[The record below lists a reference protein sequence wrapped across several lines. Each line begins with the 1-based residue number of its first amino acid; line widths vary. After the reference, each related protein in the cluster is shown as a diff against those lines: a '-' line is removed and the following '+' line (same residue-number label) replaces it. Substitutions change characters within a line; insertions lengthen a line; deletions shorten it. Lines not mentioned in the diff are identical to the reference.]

1 MPPLKIR
8 LEFRQQVFLGL
19 TGALLVVIL
28 SLRFIYLPVLARI
41 NERRALLTDLRVKI
55 ADAQVLAGQLPGQEQ
70 ALQLAREHYG
80 DALESWIGKEQSV
93 ARILERL
100 SAQAKDHRLE
110 LVAIQPRAEDHEP
123 RVVILGPEVTLREVP
138 LTLQLTGR
146 YRQLGEFL
154 GDLPTAP
161 FLASI
166 RELKMTKP
174 QADRA
179 ELRTDLVLAVYLSE
193 GATSR

>member
-8 LEFRQQVFLGL
+8 LEFRQQVLLGL

-28 SLRFIYLPVLARI
+28 SVRFIYLPVIARI
-41 NERRALLTDLRVKI
+41 NARRVMLNDLRVKI
-55 ADAQVLAGQLPGQEQ
+55 ADAQVLAEQLPDQER

-80 DALESWIGKEQSV
+80 ALESRIGEGQSV

-110 LVAIQPRAEDHEP
+110 LVAVQPHAQDTEP
-123 RVVILGPEVTLREVP
+123 RVVTVGPELTLREVP
-138 LTLQLTGR
+138 LALQLTGR

-154 GDLPTAP
+154 GELSSAP
-161 FLASI
+161 FLASVHK
-166 RELKMTKP
+166 LVVTKP
-174 QADRA
+174 HA
-179 ELRTDLVLAVYLSE
+179 EDAQLKADLVLAVYLAE
-193 GATSR
+193 RAPTR